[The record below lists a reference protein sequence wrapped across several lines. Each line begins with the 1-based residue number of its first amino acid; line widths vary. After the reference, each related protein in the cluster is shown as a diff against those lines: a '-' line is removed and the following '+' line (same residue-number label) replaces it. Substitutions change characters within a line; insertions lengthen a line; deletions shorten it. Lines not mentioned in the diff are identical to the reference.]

1 MDPDEIMGEG
11 RIAWLPERG
20 VVRVAGAEARR
31 LLQDV
36 VTTDMD
42 RVAETGA
49 GYGALLTPQ
58 GKVLFDF
65 IVLAD
70 GEAYLFDLPKAMA
83 ADLARRLTFYRLRA
97 KVEIADASEAY
108 AVAAIWGTDER
119 PELRGAV
126 ARDPRLEALGWRA
139 ILPKEAVGSAGLSVA
154 EPSDYAAHRIGL
166 GVAEGGVDFAYGEVF
181 PHDADIDQLNGI
193 AFAKGCYVGQEVV
206 SRMEHRGTARRRVV
220 KVVSETALPEPGA
233 AITAGGKPVG
243 TLGSSAGASGLALV
257 RLDRA
262 KEAIDAG
269 VPLLAGEAR
278 LILALPDWARFGW
291 PTGRSED

>member
-1 MDPDEIMGEG
+1 MVLG

-36 VTTDMD
+36 ITTDMD
-42 RVAETGA
+42 KVAESGA

-65 IVLAD
+65 LILAS

-83 ADLARRLTFYRLRA
+83 ADFVKRLAFYRLRA
-97 KVEIADASEAY
+97 KVEIQDVSDAHR
-108 AVAAIWGTDER
+108 VAAVWDA
-119 PELRGAV
+119 PAQPALPGAV
-126 ARDPRLEALGWRA
+126 ARDPRLPALGWRA
-139 ILPKEAVGSAGLSVA
+139 VVPADLVPDEVAGLEA
-154 EPSDYAAHRIGL
+154 AGPSDYAELRIGL
-166 GVAEGGVDFAYGEVF
+166 GIAEGGTDFAYGEAF

-193 AFAKGCYVGQEVV
+193 GFAKGCYVGQEVV

-220 KVVSETALPEPGA
+220 KAMGDSALPAPGTPV
-233 AITAGGKPVG
+233 TAGGRPVG
-243 TLGSSAGASGLALV
+243 TIGSSAGASGLALV

-262 KEAIDAG
+262 IAAAEAG
-269 VPLLAGEAR
+269 QKLTAGEAE
-278 LILALPDWARFGW
+278 LTLAIPDWARFTW
-291 PTGRSED
+291 PAGQAED